1 MGVAGACRGNELV
14 ELSIHNVTDLGSSIL
29 VNIKNTKNNI
39 DRVFVVKNSVNN
51 PVDLIKLCR
60 NYMALRKP
68 DTNHSRFF
76 VQYKD
81 GKCTTQPIG
90 KNTFGQLPKKIATF
104 LQLPEPSLYTG
115 HCFRRTSASLL
126 ADSGANVDVLKRHGG
141 WKSSS
146 VAEGYVESSINNKK
160 MIAEKIFGHE
170 NETNIKLKNQINT
183 TSNAST
189 SSTENQ
195 INTTSNA
202 SIASTSF
209 NRVLN
214 SNDNDFNKLF
224 NFNFCT
230 NVNISVNVNQK

>member
-1 MGVAGACRGNELV
+1 MFNFQVALIIGVAGACRGNELV

-29 VNIKNTKNNI
+29 VNLKNTKNNI

-51 PVDLIKLCR
+51 PVDFIKLCR

-81 GKCTTQPIG
+81 GRCSTQPIG
-90 KNTFGQLPKKIATF
+90 KNTFGKLPQRIATF
-104 LQLPEPSLYTG
+104 LKLPEPSLYTG

-170 NETNIKLKNQINT
+170 SEKKIDL
-183 TSNAST
+183 
-189 SSTENQ
+189 ENQ

-209 NRVLN
+209 NSVLN
-214 SNDNDFNKLF
+214 SNDNDFNKFF
-224 NFNFCT
+224 NFNNCT